1 MKEEYSAAKLK
12 SRKKNFLYNPL
23 AGNFISWFLAFCI
36 IMPYANG
43 WTDNP
48 ILFPIALFVGS
59 FWTIWLHSFQESK
72 RIATK
77 NWIDHSDRLIIRS
90 VIAIAI
96 GLATHYLSKTDRPLM
111 EGFTAAIY
119 LGTIFWL
126 EFDFI
131 LNYHRGLKWD
141 YRSKDPNAAE
151 TDKLFAEK
159 KIWWLTSKVV
169 LFLLGLLLYYRI
181 LIG

>member
-1 MKEEYSAAKLK
+1 MKNHKT
-12 SRKKNFLYNPL
+12 NWLYNPL

-36 IMPYANG
+36 LMPYANG

-59 FWTIWLHSFQESK
+59 FWTIWLHAYQEAMRIEIRKQWLNHGK
-72 RIATK
+72 RLA
-77 NWIDHSDRLIIRS
+77 IR
-90 VIAIAI
+90 IAIALLI
-96 GLATHYLSKTDRPLM
+96 GLLTHLLTKTDRPLI
-111 EGFTAAIY
+111 EGAAAAVY

-126 EFDFI
+126 EFDFM

-151 TDKLFAEK
+151 TDKVFAEK
-159 KIWWLTSKVV
+159 KIWWLTSKIV
-169 LFLLGLLLYYRI
+169 LFLFGILLYYKI
-181 LIG
+181 LIS